1 MKNSIDYQ
9 KELLN
14 RVLELE
20 KNGYG
25 NIRDAHFEVQEIFSN
40 YLSVLYESERDQLER
55 LRMLRRTHLL
65 FDEANTLSHTGPVL
79 RYCIR
84 LLEIEIELHNTQ
96 MLMYKRPAPTDVH
109 EPEMDM
115 PAALTWNGSIS
126 QLLELICALFHSRLI
141 HLSDGSHVPFI
152 QLVHTLENLFR
163 IEIKEPY
170 RRRSTLEQRKRNPT
184 PFLDLLKRRYNE
196 CIKADIEIS
205 PSDHKQWDGSHR

>member
-9 KELLN
+9 KELLD

-65 FDEANTLSHTGPVL
+65 FDEANTLSHTGLVL

-96 MLMYKRPAPTDVH
+96 ILMYKRPAPTDAH

-141 HLSDGSHVPFI
+141 RDDSPVPFI
-152 QLVHTLENLFR
+152 QLVHTFESLFR
-163 IEIKEPY
+163 LEIKEPY
-170 RRRSTLEQRKRNPT
+170 RRRSSLEQRKRNPT

-196 CIKADIEIS
+196 CIKADIETAS
-205 PSDHKQWDGSHR
+205 SDHRKWDELH